1 MSATASP
8 SHASGSP
15 SQSPNSHAS
24 HAPSK
29 KKKSAI
35 RRFAVPIVAAMLL
48 VAFALSYW
56 AIRATRKPEPF
67 NGPLWTAAK
76 EKLQLSIVERGT
88 LESAENSEIVCRV
101 KASAKGSTISTT
113 IKWIIDDGTQVT
125 RGQKLVELD
134 DSGLQEQLKDQNNK
148 VNDARAK
155 YIEAEE
161 KVLIQESQNFS
172 DIETAK
178 INLVLAELELKKYL
192 GEDVARKVLTLPD
205 RLALLKFLNRDLEA
219 SMRQE
224 IGSAKDKSLSEVLQ
238 TLDEIGGRIEIAR
251 SDREQWLDRASWSA
265 RMVKK
270 GYLSRSQADS
280 DKARLDS
287 AEIALKKVQGELDIY
302 RQFSVEQKVTELW
315 GKIKECERA
324 LDRTKTQAKS
334 KDVTAIADRDS
345 KKAVYLQEENKRMD
359 VEEEI
364 RRCIVNSPQDGMV
377 VYFVPESNRFGS
389 SSQQSVVAQGEPVR
403 EGQKLMR
410 IPNLNRML
418 VNTRVHEAM
427 VSRLKG
433 EITRPTGFSESLL
446 AAMSIG
452 RQPLQL
458 AINHAAYLYELRDQ
472 FRHRDVDV
480 LFAGQRSFVRVDAY
494 PSKLFPGHVKSVA
507 TVASAADAYTSDVKV
522 YQTMVSIDGY
532 VDNLKPGMS
541 AEVTIIADETKEP
554 VLTIPIQSI
563 LGSIA
568 LGAQRK
574 AYVLDENGQP
584 QLRDVTVGA
593 SNDRMV
599 EILKGVEIGEKV
611 VLNPRS
617 LLDEKSEL
625 RPGIP
630 GKQRGYDV
638 EEVKTK
644 KGKKA
649 GAPPAAPAS
658 PAQQPPVAESVQGP
672 RREPGKKD

>member
-1 MSATASP
+1 MSTTVSQPSSQGSANPSLSP
-8 SHASGSP
+8 NPSPLAPANHSPHASRP
-15 SQSPNSHAS
+15 
-24 HAPSK
+24 
-29 KKKSAI
+29 KKSAL
-35 RRFAVPIVAAMLL
+35 RRLLLPLTMGAVVTAL
-48 VAFALSYW
+48 ALSYW
-56 AIRATRKPEPF
+56 FVLRNRAAEPF
-67 NGPLWTAAK
+67 TGPVWTAAK

-113 IKWIIDDGTQVT
+113 IKWIIDDGTQVV

-161 KVLIQESQNFS
+161 KVSIQDSQNFS

-192 GEDVARKVLTLPD
+192 GERVALSVFSLPD
-205 RLALLKFLNRDLEA
+205 RVALLKFVSRDLEGA
-219 SMRQE
+219 MRQE
-224 IGSAKDKSLSEVLQ
+224 IGSSKDKSLSEVLQ

-251 SDREQWLDRASWSA
+251 SDREQWLDRASWSM

-270 GYLSRSQADS
+270 GYLSRSQAES

-287 AEIALKKVQGELDIY
+287 SEIALKKVQGELDIY

-345 KKAVYLQEENKRMD
+345 KKAVFLQEETKRLD

-364 RRCIVNSPQDGMV
+364 RRCIVYSPQDGMV
-377 VYFVPESNRFGS
+377 VYTVPDANRFGS
-389 SSQQSVVAQGEPVR
+389 TAQQGIVAQGEPVR

-433 EITRPTGFSESLL
+433 EITRPTGFSESLQ
-446 AAMSIG
+446 AGFSIG
-452 RQPLQL
+452 RNPLEL
-458 AINHAAYLYELRDQ
+458 AINHTAYVNDLRDF
-472 FRHRDVDV
+472 FRPRDVDV
-480 LFAGQRSFVRVDAY
+480 LYRGQKSFVRIDAY
-494 PSKLFPGHVKSVA
+494 PTKAYAGHVKTVA
-507 TVASAADAYTSDVKV
+507 TVASAADFFASDVKV

-554 VLTIPIQSI
+554 VLTVPIQSI

-568 LGAQRK
+568 MGAKRK
-574 AYVLDENGQP
+574 IYVLDAANQP
-584 QLRDVTVGA
+584 QLVDITVGA

-599 EILKGVEIGEKV
+599 EVLDGVLEGQKV

-617 LLDEKSEL
+617 LIGEKSDL

-630 GKQRGYDV
+630 GKQRGVEV

-644 KGKKA
+644 KNKR
-649 GAPPAAPAS
+649 PAA
-658 PAQQPPVAESVQGP
+658 AEGAKEP
-672 RREPGKKD
+672 RRDPAKKDG